1 MIFGGC
7 RGFSIFLGGLE
18 NAMWTPVFPIRQ
30 ILHGVHVKKKNTH
43 GMGPGESNS
52 WVVLDFSD
60 ELETHGESLSGGYY
74 EFEQDMTW

>member
-1 MIFGGC
+1 MWTLSVFNRTLSCQKPMIFGGC

-52 WVVLDFSD
+52 WAVLDFSNIS
-60 ELETHGESLSGGYY
+60 T
-74 EFEQDMTW
+74 